1 MDKRGKRRGP
11 YVLFYGVGPDGGN
24 YQLRCQGAPLPSWV
38 EWLDVDSGQ
47 VVAVQFLEGLC
58 LGDILYLL
66 RREDMGKYLKK
77 VAAENGEAK
86 KRALAKDKETADT
99 WPAWFEWMTTDA
111 WEDGT
116 ARETSTLL
124 VFVED
129 GLWKCCFNDREG
141 SRRLWVSG
149 STLGGMLGALDAS
162 LRTGEGDW
170 REMRPFE
177 GPRAKGKGK

>member
-1 MDKRGKRRGP
+1 MRKRRRRGGP
-11 YVLFYGVGPDGGN
+11 YVLFSGVAPDGVS
-24 YQLRCQGAPLPSWV
+24 YQLRCQNATHPAWLEWV
-38 EWLDVDSGQ
+38 DTDSGQ
-47 VVAVQFLEGLC
+47 PVAVRFLEGLC
-58 LGDILYLL
+58 LGDVLTLL
-66 RREDMGKYLKK
+66 RREEMGRYLKR

-86 KRALAKDKETADT
+86 KRALAKDKETADS
-99 WPAWFEWMTTDA
+99 WPAWFEWMTTDV

-129 GLWKCCFNDREG
+129 GLWKCCFSDREA

-149 STLGGMLGALDAS
+149 TTLGGMLGALDAS

-170 REMRPFE
+170 REMRPSE
-177 GPRAKGKGK
+177 PRGGKGKGK